1 MASRMPSAPVDET
14 IDVQP
19 TVDEAPERPPP
30 ARTKQTG
37 RKSQPPRRPRA
48 ANERT
53 HIGRNVRRVLEQ
65 ALMAVPEPEATE
77 AVATAATSAPAT
89 PPARPMPMRFVSVYS
104 PISLHSPGECDA
116 FIALYQQQKAALE
129 AQAEAAII
137 VVDTS
142 SSSAES
148 TPDHAN
154 RGSSQPE

>member
-77 AVATAATSAPAT
+77 AVAQVPSSAPAT
-89 PPARPMPMRFVSVYS
+89 PPPVMRFVSVYS
-104 PISLHSPGECDA
+104 PVSCHSPGECDA
-116 FIALYQQQKAALE
+116 FIAFYQQQKAALE
-129 AQAEAAII
+129 AQANAAII
-137 VVDTS
+137 VVDSTS
-142 SSSAES
+142 SSAAS

>member
-30 ARTKQTG
+30 ARTKQTA
-37 RKSQPPRRPRA
+37 RKQQPPRRPRA
-48 ANERT
+48 SNDRA

-65 ALMAVPEPEATE
+65 ALMTVPEPEATE
-77 AVATAATSAPAT
+77 AVVPAASSAPAT
-89 PPARPMPMRFVSVYS
+89 PPPVFKFVSVYS
-104 PISLHSPGECDA
+104 PVPLHSPGECDA
-116 FIALYQQQKAALE
+116 FIAFYQQQKAALE

-137 VVDTS
+137 IVDTS

>member
-19 TVDEAPERPPP
+19 TDEPTVPPPPPP
-30 ARTKQTG
+30 ARTKQTA
-37 RKSQPPRRPRA
+37 RKQQPPRRPRA
-48 ANERT
+48 ANDRA

-77 AVATAATSAPAT
+77 AVVPAAPSAPAT
-89 PPARPMPMRFVSVYS
+89 PPAVLKFVSVYS
-104 PISLHSPGECDA
+104 PVSLHSPGECDA
-116 FIALYQQQKAALE
+116 FIAFYQQQKAALE

-137 VVDTS
+137 IVDTS